1 MKNKMKRE
9 VVITYND
16 VREYIKNNTKYSV
29 DSILDVVEPFSM
41 YYIQHPVGFA
51 ETDNYNDIVKLTKE
65 IEESFFGFELEPD
78 GRVRR
83 GLITTD
89 IKREQQR
96 WKERN
101 AGFFGRHI
109 GRLAYLLNEEAKK

>member
-1 MKNKMKRE
+1 MKRE

-16 VREYIKNNTKYSV
+16 VREYIKNNTEHSI

-41 YYIQHPVGFA
+41 DYITLPVGFA
-51 ETDNYNDIVKLTKE
+51 ETDNYNDINKLMKE
-65 IEESFFGFELEPD
+65 IDLGFLMIATEPD
-78 GRVRR
+78 GRIRKGIISR
-83 GLITTD
+83 D
-89 IKREQQR
+89 IKREQER
-96 WKERN
+96 WEERN